1 MEESRRDEVS
11 RGNPAFTRKPE
22 EAGLQAPAKLR
33 KEGAMKKQG
42 RSGRPG
48 AAGEVRA
55 GGQGAHFRNIDSI
68 PDPRP
73 AGRGALG
80 FCPAHPEEL
89 GTNCWSPL
97 RRRREEAPLLVGPP
111 CWALGRPNLCLFGDP
126 CDISVTPSQMTRD
139 SGRTDTQLVRPGPDE
154 DAGLLPPPLPPAA
167 PGLHKSR
174 GLGLPARPGPAR
186 VLTAGL

>member
-1 MEESRRDEVS
+1 
-11 RGNPAFTRKPE
+11 
-22 EAGLQAPAKLR
+22 
-33 KEGAMKKQG
+33 MKRQG

-80 FCPAHPEEL
+80 FCPAHSEEL

-97 RRRREEAPLLVGPP
+97 RRRREEAPPISR
-111 CWALGRPNLCLFGDP
+111 ALGRPDLCLLLDP
-126 CDISVTPSQMTRD
+126 CDTSVTPSQMTRD

-154 DAGLLPPPLPPAA
+154 DAGLLPPRLPPAA

-174 GLGLPARPGPAR
+174 GLRLPARPGPR
-186 VLTAGL
+186 PHCGWRTSAGLCPSREGGGTGSLADFGLVPQTRLLAHAHIG

>member
-1 MEESRRDEVS
+1 
-11 RGNPAFTRKPE
+11 
-22 EAGLQAPAKLR
+22 
-33 KEGAMKKQG
+33 MKKQG

-48 AAGEVRA
+48 AAGEARA

-97 RRRREEAPLLVGPP
+97 RRRREEAPLLVGP
-111 CWALGRPNLCLFGDP
+111 WADQICVSSWTP
-126 CDISVTPSQMTRD
+126 VTFRS
-139 SGRTDTQLVRPGPDE
+139 
-154 DAGLLPPPLPPAA
+154 
-167 PGLHKSR
+167 LHPR
-174 GLGLPARPGPAR
+174 
-186 VLTAGL
+186 